1 MFGLDLLTML
11 IIGVLSLGALIV
23 VALIIAF
30 SVRGARRRD
39 AAQFAVP
46 GGGGPPAAQVPAGP
60 PATAI
65 EVQLR
70 ELDSLRARG
79 VISFD
84 EYVAARQRAIEGR
97 PAG

>member
-1 MFGLDLLTML
+1 MFGLDLMTML
-11 IIGVLSLGALIV
+11 IIGVLALGALV
-23 VALIIAF
+23 LVALIVAF

-39 AAQFAVP
+39 AAQLAVP
-46 GGGGPPAAQVPAGP
+46 GGGGPPAAPVQAGP

-65 EVQLR
+65 EVRLR

-79 VISFD
+79 VISYD